1 MKMKRRLVTVEVKEP
16 TRKIHASVWRVVK
29 RESEIWG
36 ERIHCDDIV
45 PRKQSGEWHTKNG
58 SGGG

>member
-29 RESEIWG
+29 RESEI
-36 ERIHCDDIV
+36 
-45 PRKQSGEWHTKNG
+45 
-58 SGGG
+58 